1 MLYKLIKINGPPVG
15 DEGSMSCL
23 LNFKENVETVYKE
36 GVRPEV
42 GWRICVGSRYARFMQ
57 KQDWWQTNVITQ
69 ILEETNDRV
78 VFETKSGSIY
88 EWKII

>member
-1 MLYKLIKINGPPVG
+1 MHYRLTRVNRLPVG

-23 LNFKENVETVYKE
+23 VNFNEDGETIFKE

-42 GWRICVGSRYARFMQ
+42 GWRICVGSRYARFLQ

-69 ILEETNDRV
+69 ILEESDNRV
-78 VFETKSGSIY
+78 LFETKSGSIY

>member
-1 MLYKLIKINGPPVG
+1 MYYKLTKINGSPAG

-23 LNFKENVETVYKE
+23 LNVNDKGETVFKE
-36 GVRPEV
+36 GVRPEI
-42 GWRICVGSRYARFMQ
+42 GWRICVGSRYARFLQ

-69 ILEETNDRV
+69 ILEESNDRV
-78 VFETKSGSIY
+78 LFETKSGSIY